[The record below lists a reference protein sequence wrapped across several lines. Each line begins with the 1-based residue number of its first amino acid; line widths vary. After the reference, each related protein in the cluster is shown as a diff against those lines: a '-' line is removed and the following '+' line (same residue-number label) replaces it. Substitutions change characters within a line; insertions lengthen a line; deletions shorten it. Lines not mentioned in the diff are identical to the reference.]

1 MQSNMW
7 LHIGDQYAKMFSE
20 VKFIMK
26 FKDFILL
33 IGILIVAFAA
43 YLGIQMLSYQEAER
57 VLVSVDGEVFGVY
70 SLHDDQEIKIN
81 DTNILVIKGGEA
93 DMIHANCP
101 DQICVDQVEI
111 SKTGETI
118 VCLPNKVIVEVKGA
132 EAADVDAVTN

>member
-1 MQSNMW
+1 MK
-7 LHIGDQYAKMFSE
+7 GSE
-20 VKFIMK
+20 SRDKVYSTKVMK

-33 IGILIVAFAA
+33 IGILVVAFAA
-43 YLGIQMLSYQEAER
+43 YIGIQMISYQEAER
-57 VLVSVDGEVFGVY
+57 ILISVNGEVYGVY

-81 DTNILVIKGGEA
+81 DTNILMIQDGEA

-132 EAADVDAVTN
+132 EAAEVDAVTN